1 MASQLIE
8 EHRAGADVHTEDC
21 EDRAREFMVELGLPD
36 GLLPLP
42 SLVEVGYNR
51 ATGFVWLRQGQSGGL
66 THTFDAIGKQ
76 VWYAAEVTAL
86 VERGRMHSVTGV
98 KSKELLIWVTIS
110 EIVISPSGTKIVFRT
125 PAGLGRAFPVTAFQ
139 LTPPAP
145 APEGE
150 AKAADEEGAAAAA
163 AN

>member
-1 MASQLIE
+1 MASQSIE
-8 EHRAGADVHTEDC
+8 EHRAGADVHTADC
-21 EDRAREFMVELGLPD
+21 EARARDFLVELGLPD

-51 ATGFVWLRQGQSGGL
+51 TTGFVWLRQSQSGGL

-76 VWYAAEVTAL
+76 VWYAGEVTAF
-86 VERGRMHSVTGV
+86 VERGRMHSMTGV
-98 KSKELLIWVTIS
+98 KSKEILIWVTLS
-110 EIVISPSGTKIVFRT
+110 EIVISPSGSKIVFRT

-139 LTPPAP
+139 LTPA

-150 AKAADEEGAAAAA
+150 AKAAEEGAAATS
-163 AN
+163 

>member
-1 MASQLIE
+1 MASQSIE
-8 EHRAGADVHTEDC
+8 DHRSGAEVHTGNELC
-21 EDRAREFMVELGLPD
+21 QVKSRELLAELGLPE

-42 SLVEVGYNR
+42 ILEEVGYNR
-51 ATGFVWLRQGQSGGL
+51 STGFVWLRQAAGV
-66 THTFDAIGKQ
+66 THTFESIGKQ
-76 VWYAAEVTAL
+76 VWYDKETTAF
-86 VERGRMHSVTGV
+86 VEKGRMHSLTGV

-139 LTPPAP
+139 L
-145 APEGE
+145 
-150 AKAADEEGAAAAA
+150 ADGDKKEEAA